1 MHSHAVEVF
10 GVPVLLKLDGSVLL
24 GETLP
29 EAPRCEGGRYT
40 SCAATRDCA
49 AMLLPRGAEMFTI
62 YIDKQGGHFVRGQEE
77 KQDCCFYVLKE
88 RWCTLRNM
96 LPADSTCRA
105 IVYSLRCGRLV
116 MGVYDVTR
124 LAGVDKT
131 SEPVFSRQEVLF
143 NLWRTA
149 APASD
154 IEHHWVGME
163 GSLFEHMREEA
174 FLGSLPFDVD
184 HLLRLTAPSTYQ
196 LVMRPLCAQGGA
208 VET

>member
-1 MHSHAVEVF
+1 MHSHALHVL
-10 GVPVLLKLDGSVLL
+10 GVQVLLKMDGLVLL
-24 GETLP
+24 EETLP
-29 EAPRCEGGRYT
+29 KVPRCEAGRYT
-40 SCAATRDCA
+40 SSAATRECA

-62 YIDKQGGHFVRGQEE
+62 YIDKHGGHYVRGVEGE
-77 KQDCCFYVLKE
+77 QDCSFFVLKE
-88 RWCTLRNM
+88 RWCTLRNV

-208 VET
+208 AET